1 LRLPSSESDANQIS
15 LKGYQIAWRRQLM
28 SYEAIRVGFDASSR
42 VATVTLNRPDKLNS
56 FTRAMHRELC
66 AALDEVLAAG
76 ARALVLTGAG
86 RGFCAGQ
93 DLADLDFT
101 PGAMTDLGALIDEHF
116 NPLIRRLQALPLP
129 VIAAVNGTAAGAGAN
144 LALAC
149 DLVLAARSA
158 SFIQAFVKI
167 GLVPDSG
174 GTWFLPQRVGMA
186 RALGL
191 ALTGDKLGAEKAESW
206 GLVWQV
212 VEDTDLTAAAA
223 KLAAQLAQQPTRAI
237 AAIKHAM
244 RASAT
249 QTLDQQLDLERDLQR
264 ELGASH
270 DYAEGVQA
278 FIEKRAPRFEGR

>member
-1 LRLPSSESDANQIS
+1 MP
-15 LKGYQIAWRRQLM
+15 
-28 SYEAIRVGFDASSR
+28 YEAIRVDIDAASR

-56 FTRAMHRELC
+56 FTRAMHQELSS
-66 AALDEVLAAG
+66 ALDAVVAAN
-76 ARALVLTGAG
+76 ARALILTGAG

-101 PGAMTDLGALIDEHF
+101 PGAMTDLGDLIDQHF

-149 DLVLAARSA
+149 DIVIAARSA

-174 GTWFLPQRVGMA
+174 GTWFLPKRVGMA

-191 ALTGDKLGAEKAESW
+191 AMTGDKLSAEKAESW

-212 VEDTDLTAAAA
+212 VDDAELVKVAA
-223 KLAAQLAQQPTRAI
+223 KLASHLAQQPTCAL
-237 AAIKHAM
+237 AAIKQAMHA
-244 RASAT
+244 STT
-249 QTLDQQLDLERDLQR
+249 QTLDQQLNLERDLQR

>member
-1 LRLPSSESDANQIS
+1 
-15 LKGYQIAWRRQLM
+15 M
-28 SYEAIRVGFDASSR
+28 TYEAIRVDIDAATR
-42 VATVTLNRPDKLNS
+42 VAAVTLNRPDKLNS
-56 FTRAMHRELC
+56 FTRAMHQELN
-66 AALDEVLAAG
+66 AALDEVEAAG
-76 ARALVLTGAG
+76 ARALILTGAG

-101 PGAMTDLGALIDEHF
+101 PGAMTDLGDLIDRHF

-191 ALTGDKLGAEKAESW
+191 AITGDKLSADKAESW
-206 GLVWQV
+206 GLIWKA
-212 VEDTDLTAAAA
+212 VEDAELQNTAAQ
-223 KLAAQLAQQPTRAI
+223 LATQLAQQPTRAI
-237 AAIKHAM
+237 AAIKQAM
-244 RASAT
+244 RSSAT
-249 QTLDQQLDLERDLQR
+249 QTLDQQLDLERDMQR
-264 ELGASH
+264 DLGASH
-270 DYAEGVQA
+270 DYAEGVRA

>member
-1 LRLPSSESDANQIS
+1 
-15 LKGYQIAWRRQLM
+15 M
-28 SYEAIRVGFDASSR
+28 SYQAIQLDIDQTAR
-42 VATVTLNRPDKLNS
+42 VATITLNRPDKLNS
-56 FTRAMHRELC
+56 FTRAMHRELQS
-66 AALDEVLAAG
+66 ALDEVEAAG
-76 ARALVLTGAG
+76 ARALILTGAG

-101 PGAMTDLGALIDEHF
+101 PGAATDLGTLIEEHF
-116 NPLIRRLQALPLP
+116 NPLIRSLQRMPIP

-149 DLVLAARSA
+149 DLVFAARSS

-191 ALTGDKLGAEKAESW
+191 ALTGDKLGAEQAEQW
-206 GLVWQV
+206 GLIWRAVDDDALSASARQV
-212 VEDTDLTAAAA
+212 AT
-223 KLAAQLAQQPTRAI
+223 QLAQQPTLAI
-237 AAIKHAM
+237 ASIKQSM
-244 RASAT
+244 RNSVT
-249 QTLDQQLDLERDLQR
+249 NTLDQQLDLERDLQR
-264 ELGASH
+264 KLGQSQ

>member
-1 LRLPSSESDANQIS
+1 MP
-15 LKGYQIAWRRQLM
+15 
-28 SYEAIRVGFDASSR
+28 YEAIRVDFDASSH

-56 FTRAMHRELC
+56 FTRSMHEELS
-66 AALDEVLAAG
+66 AALDEVVSAG

-101 PGAMTDLGALIDEHF
+101 PGAMTDLGDLIDRYF

-191 ALTGDKLGAEKAESW
+191 AMTGDKLSAEKAENW

-212 VEDTDLTAAAA
+212 VDDAELGTAAVT
-223 KLAAQLAQQPTRAI
+223 LATHLAQQPTRAL
-237 AAIKHAM
+237 AAIKQSM
-244 RASAT
+244 RASVT
-249 QTLDQQLDLERDLQR
+249 QTLDHQLDLERDLQR

>member
-1 LRLPSSESDANQIS
+1 
-15 LKGYQIAWRRQLM
+15 M
-28 SYEAIRVGFDASSR
+28 SYDAIQLELDRAAN

-56 FTRAMHRELC
+56 FTRAMHRELQS
-66 AALDEVLAAG
+66 ALDEVEKAG
-76 ARALVLTGAG
+76 ARALILTGAG

-101 PGAMTDLGALIDEHF
+101 PGASTDLGALIDEHF
-116 NPLIRRLQALPLP
+116 NPPIRRLQRMPIP

-149 DLVLAARSA
+149 DLVFAARSS

-174 GTWFLPQRVGMA
+174 GTWFLPQRIGMA

-191 ALTGDKLGAEKAESW
+191 ALTGDKLGAEQAEQW
-206 GLVWQV
+206 GLIWRAVDD
-212 VEDTDLTAAAA
+212 DT
-223 KLAAQLAQQPTRAI
+223 LAASVRQVANQLAQQPTLAI
-237 AAIKHAM
+237 ASIKQSM
-244 RASAT
+244 RDSINN
-249 QTLDQQLDLERDLQR
+249 TLDQQLDVERDLQR
-264 ELGASH
+264 KLGQSY
-270 DYAEGVQA
+270 DYSEGVKA

>member
-1 LRLPSSESDANQIS
+1 
-15 LKGYQIAWRRQLM
+15 M
-28 SYEAIRVGFDASSR
+28 SYEAIRVEFDASSR
-42 VATVTLNRPDKLNS
+42 VVTVTLNRPDKLNS
-56 FTRAMHRELC
+56 FTRAMHRELS
-66 AALDEVLAAG
+66 AALDEVVAAG

-101 PGAMTDLGALIDEHF
+101 PGAMTDLGELIDKHF

-149 DLVLAARSA
+149 DFVLAARSA

-191 ALTGDKLGAEKAESW
+191 ALTGDKLSAEKAENW

-212 VEDTDLTAAAA
+212 VDDADLSRAATE
-223 KLAAQLAQQPTRAI
+223 LATHLAQQPTRAI
-237 AAIKHAM
+237 AAIKQAM
-244 RASAT
+244 RASTT

-264 ELGASH
+264 ELGASQ